1 MSKTYFLIKL
11 QKKQKKRKPDFTI
24 ISHNIGGQSAIW
36 EKNPEYKYYLANDR
50 GTFDGNFEN
59 WNKTDKDKLTT
70 HLNKFKQNNT
80 FFLLQE
86 FRNQKFEKINKTSYP
101 TDASTKPDLHEYTS
115 YELNI
120 TPIEKYQENGIVKL
134 TYYDLNMKKK
144 RHFFPINSKDDF
156 RNTVINEIFYTKKNR
171 DYKFGFNNT
180 NYYDTNKEQI
190 IKYLDRLKIYNF
202 NKENF
207 YLINIHGIIINE
219 NSNVL
224 KLFKHLLIFETIL
237 KFLEKFDNVIIG
249 GDFNIELNKIFN
261 SETNSLDDNFKN
273 VIRSIYQTFFSH
285 LKILNN
291 FTNNNFESNATLY
304 IDYHENQLK
313 KIFENC
319 SFQNKDTYNIN
330 NFTNAWTLNH
340 EDETQYPNGH
350 EEGIKKNVDYILVSN
365 KLKEKYDLKWTIDTS
380 MVYTKEEQI
389 KKVDVE
395 PYVNDFDHAVV
406 KLEMFKK

>member
-11 QKKQKKRKPDFTI
+11 QKKKQKKRKPDFTI

-36 EKNPEYKYYLANDR
+36 KKDSEYKKNYLSNDR

-86 FRNQKFEKINKTSYP
+86 FRNQKFEKKNKTIYP
-101 TDASTKPDLHEYTS
+101 TDASTKPDLYIYTS

-120 TPIEKYQENGIVKL
+120 TPIENYQENGIVKL
-134 TYYDLNMKKK
+134 TYYDLNMKID
-144 RHFFPINSKDDF
+144 RYFFPINSKDDF
-156 RNTVINEIFYTKKNR
+156 RNTVINEIFYTKKQNGK
-171 DYKFGFNNT
+171 YKFGFNNT

-190 IKYLDRLKIYNF
+190 IKYLDRLQIYNF

-219 NSNVL
+219 YSNVL

-273 VIRSIYQTFFSH
+273 VIRSIYQKFFTLSN
-285 LKILNN
+285 ILDN
-291 FTNNNFESNATLY
+291 FTNNNFESNAKLY

-319 SFQNKDTYNIN
+319 SFQNVDTYIN

-340 EDETQYPNGH
+340 PNEDKTTKTK
-350 EEGIKKNVDYILVSN
+350 GIKKNVDYILVSN

-389 KKVDVE
+389 KKVYVE